1 MNEREWDEAPELEKI
16 SFGDEVVTP
25 DGEQGKVCE
34 LDGDSD
40 YKYLV
45 VSNTKHLGWYAR
57 EDLTLVK

>member
-25 DGEQGKVCE
+25 DGEHGKVCE
-34 LDGDSD
+34 LDNEVD
-40 YKYLV
+40 YPYLV
-45 VSNTKHLGWYAR
+45 VSGTKHLGWYAR